1 MLRPSAS
8 QQWRIQTDMLDIII
22 YITGTLSD
30 GDTGGDSSET
40 VDPYAGDPKRNP
52 SFTVNSEKPYNG
64 EPPLP
69 MLVENFI
76 TPT

>member
-1 MLRPSAS
+1 MQLMLNV
-8 QQWRIQTDMLDIII
+8 II
-22 YITGTLSD
+22 YISGTLSD
-30 GDTGGDSSET
+30 ADAEGDSSET
-40 VDPYAGDPKRNP
+40 LDPYAGDPKRNP
-52 SFTVNSEKPYNG
+52 SFIINSEKPYNG